1 MIMLAAIGFLTFK
14 GSNMIEKFLSGW
26 SILLY
31 ILYGIFLIAA
41 LFKFGP
47 RIQENFSSGVILSK
61 WSLGGFKYA
70 LYNLGVIP
78 VILFCVSHIET
89 RKEAV
94 SAGLIGGLIGI
105 MPGFLF
111 YIAAVSHY
119 PTVLS
124 QEIPAVFILQKI
136 GSPLLLIS
144 FQVILFGTLIETGTG
159 LIHAFN
165 QRIQSALRAKGKEL
179 PQWQRPLVAVVLLLI
194 GLGIST
200 FGFINLIAKGYGT
213 ISWGFL
219 FVFVIPVISVG
230 VYKIISRQN
239 SGKLKNKKEIECEA
253 QKNEKTKFH

>member
-1 MIMLAAIGFLTFK
+1 
-14 GSNMIEKFLSGW
+14 MIEKFLSGW

-31 ILYGIFLIAA
+31 ILFGIFLIAA
-41 LFKFGP
+41 LLKFGP
-47 RIQENFSSGVILSK
+47 RVQENFSNGVILSE
-61 WSLGGFKYA
+61 WPLGGFKYA

-78 VILFCVSHIET
+78 VILFCLSHIET

-105 MPGFLF
+105 IPGFLI
-111 YIAAVSHY
+111 YIAVVSHY
-119 PTVLS
+119 PAILA

-165 QRIQSALRAKGKEL
+165 QRLQSALRAKGKEL
-179 PQWQRPLVAVVLLLI
+179 PQWQRPLVAAVLLLI

-200 FGFINLIAKGYGT
+200 FGLINLIAKGYGT
-213 ISWGFL
+213 ITWGF
-219 FVFVIPVISVG
+219 FFIVVIPVISVG
-230 VYKIISRQN
+230 VYKIVRRQIP
-239 SGKLKNKKEIECEA
+239 GKLKNSSRDV
-253 QKNEKTKFH
+253 